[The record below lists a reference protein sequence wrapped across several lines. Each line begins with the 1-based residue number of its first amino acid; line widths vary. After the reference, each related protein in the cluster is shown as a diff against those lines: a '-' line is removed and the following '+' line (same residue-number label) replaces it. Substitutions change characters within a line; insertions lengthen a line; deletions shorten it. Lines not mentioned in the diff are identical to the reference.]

1 MSDINWVMQGA
12 GENIVLEAVQ
22 LDRANVPKRLAETLD
37 CAKVYRDSWRLFQNP
52 KTWDKTNSENSIK

>member
-1 MSDINWVMQGA
+1 MQGA

-37 CAKVYRDSWRLFQNP
+37 CAKVYRDSWRLFLNP
-52 KTWDKTNSENSIK
+52 KT